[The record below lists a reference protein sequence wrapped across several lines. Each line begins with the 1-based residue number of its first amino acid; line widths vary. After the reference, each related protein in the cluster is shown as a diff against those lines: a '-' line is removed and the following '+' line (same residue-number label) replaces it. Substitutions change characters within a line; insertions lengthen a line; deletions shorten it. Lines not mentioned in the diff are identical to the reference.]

1 MKKRGAKKAAVA
13 AKKGRAKSRG
23 GAKKKKAAAKTRG
36 GGKKEGVLKEG
47 VAPLSDRLKSLTEGL
62 SYQSESDYPVEPYA
76 REAGKGAPSAEE
88 FAAGREGEDAAV
100 RELDFDSFFSNATQE
115 QDWQDD
121 EARARA
127 KRFQAL
133 VEFLKSNLKDIK
145 VYRVGGVEADVYV
158 VGKTDSGDFA
168 GVKTKVVET

>member
-13 AKKGRAKSRG
+13 AKKGRAKSRS
-23 GAKKKKAAAKTRG
+23 GAKKKAAAKTGG
-36 GGKKEGVLKEG
+36 GGKKEGVVKEG
-47 VAPLSDRLKSLTEGL
+47 VASLSDGLKSLTEGL

-115 QDWQDD
+115 QDWQDE

-133 VEFLKSNLKDIK
+133 VEFLKSNLKDVK
-145 VYRVGGVEADVYV
+145 VYRAGGVEADVYV
-158 VGKTDSGDFA
+158 VGKTETGDFA